1 MSIFIK
7 NALLNGKKQNILIED
22 NLISYIGKD
31 KQEADETINA
41 NKKAILPGFVN
52 CHTHSSMSLL
62 RSYADDLPL
71 MEWLKT
77 KIWPAESKLK
87 AEHIRAGT
95 KLACLEMIKSGTT
108 CFNDMYFYPEEIAK
122 TTAEFGM
129 RATVGV
135 PIIDTFPNPL
145 IDSSEK
151 AIISKIKEVGKAGEL
166 ITPSLAPHAV
176 YTVTKEKL
184 KWIGEHSKENNLL
197 VHIHLSETEQENKD
211 CIKKYGKTPAQ
222 LLKDCNM
229 LSSRLIAA
237 HSVWLNEEDATVLG
251 DNKVHLAHCPA
262 ANMKLSVGNAFNFA
276 LTKKYGCNIC
286 LGTDGA
292 SSNNN
297 LDMFNVMKFAALLQ
311 KYDYDNPTIMNASE
325 TFNLATR
332 AGAQALRVNSGSIE
346 KGKLADLIFVDLKN
360 PKLVPSHNL
369 ESSLVYSAD
378 SSCVETVIVNGR
390 ILMQNYKVEG
400 EDKIVEEAEKAAMDL
415 VNN

>member
-41 NKKAILPGFVN
+41 NKKAILPGLIN
-52 CHTHSSMSLL
+52 THTHSSMTLL

-71 MEWLKT
+71 MDWLQT
-77 KIWPAESKLK
+77 KIWPAEAKLK
-87 AEHIRAGT
+87 PEHIRAGT

-122 TTAEFGM
+122 TTSELGM
-129 RATVGV
+129 RAVIGIPV
-135 PIIDTFPNPL
+135 IDIFPNPL
-145 IDSSEK
+145 VDSSEK
-151 AIISKIKEVGKAGEL
+151 AIISKIEELGKFGDL
-166 ITPSLAPHAV
+166 ITPAIAPHAV

-184 KWIGEHSKENNLL
+184 KWIGDYSEENNLL
-197 VHIHLSETEQENKD
+197 VHTHLSETEQENKD
-211 CIKKYGKTPAQ
+211 CVKKYGKTPTQ
-222 LLKDCNM
+222 LLKDCNL

-237 HSVWLNEEDATVLG
+237 HSVWLNEEDAKSLG
-251 DNKVHLAHCPA
+251 NNKVTLAHCPA
-262 ANMKLSVGNAFNFA
+262 ANMKLSVGHAFNFA
-276 LTKKYGCNIC
+276 LTRSCGCNIC

-297 LDMFNVMKFAALLQ
+297 LDMFNVMKMAALLQ
-311 KYDYDNPTIMNASE
+311 KYDYDNPTLMNASE

-332 AGAQALRVNSGSIE
+332 AGAQALRVNAGVIE
-346 KGKLADLIFVDLKN
+346 KGKLADVILIDLKN

-378 SSCVETVIVNGR
+378 SSCVETVIINGK
-390 ILMQNYKVEG
+390 IVMQNYKVEG
-400 EDKIVEEAEKAAMDL
+400 EDRIVEEAEKSAMDL
-415 VNN
+415 VK